1 MSNLPAVVLAAMF
14 LFLSA
19 LAPQPAAAALGD
31 CSQPVTNGTNPT
43 ASDCLFILR
52 SAVGSETCTPVCVCD
67 PSGAGGVTASDALVC
82 LKKAVGQDVALAC
95 PAPCGGGTTTSSTT
109 TSSTTTSTSSTTTN
123 TETTTT
129 TVGGGQP
136 QLTAGDFP
144 SVSPCANRDT
154 LPNDAE
160 FIATVEALDRV
171 NVIVNFTQYN
181 AQGMPEICGLGD
193 ADNELGLNDVE
204 WDPSRTNSFGVCS
217 PLSATVADYFANV
230 TLGHGPDM
238 CRTNTDLAQL
248 AMPRAGVYRKDS
260 CVESGGD
267 AYDVRTRVTVSG
279 PSVDKTFTELGITRG
294 DLKACDGTT
303 EIATQAQAKAL
314 LTGTPTDIDFNIK
327 SGSCNG
333 GTEHLTVAASIICV
347 DKRTAACPAPMFGS
361 CN

>member
-1 MSNLPAVVLAAMF
+1 MSNLPAALIAASF
-14 LFLSA
+14 LLIAAFTA
-19 LAPQPAAAALGD
+19 QPSDAALGD
-31 CSQPVTNGTNPT
+31 CSQPVTNGATPT

-52 SAVGSETCTPVCVCD
+52 AAVGSETCTPPCVCD

-82 LKKAVGQDVALAC
+82 LKKAVGQTVTLAC
-95 PAPCGGGTTTSSTT
+95 PAPCGGTTTSSTT
-109 TSSTTTSTSSTTTN
+109 TSSTTTSTSSTSTTN
-123 TETTTT
+123 EATTTT
-129 TVGGGQP
+129 TIGGGQP

-144 SVSPCANRDT
+144 SVSPCAARDT
-154 LPNDAE
+154 LPGDAA
-160 FIATVEALDRV
+160 FIAALNAADRV
-171 NVIVNFTQYN
+171 NVVVNFTQYN
-181 AQGMPEICGLGD
+181 PQGMPEICGLGE
-193 ADNELGLNDVE
+193 ADNTLGASDVE

-217 PLSATVADYFANV
+217 ELSPSISDYFANV

-267 AYDVRTRVTVSG
+267 AYDVRTRITVAG
-279 PSVDKTFTELGITRG
+279 ASVDKTFTELGIARG

-303 EIATQAQAKAL
+303 EITTQTQAKSL
-314 LTGTPTDIDFNIK
+314 LTGAPTDIDFSIK

-333 GTEHLTVAASIICV
+333 GTEHLTVAASIICI
-347 DKRTAACPAPMFGS
+347 DKRTSACPAPQFGN